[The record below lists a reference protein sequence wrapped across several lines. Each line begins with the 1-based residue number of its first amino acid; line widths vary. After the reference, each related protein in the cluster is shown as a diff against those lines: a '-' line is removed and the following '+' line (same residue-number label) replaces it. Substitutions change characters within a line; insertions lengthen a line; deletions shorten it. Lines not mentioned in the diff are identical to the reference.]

1 MSHYSTRSTCLLYLP
16 PLPLL
21 LVKHEMLGFTK
32 FTSIRLDD
40 QIQVST
46 QSVTPQHGMQP
57 DQIVLSLLQL
67 CPGQWHPGITELMD
81 GCLPDAP
88 SYYKVGEEKKGG
100 KRKRKKPE
108 TWMKHLYSWEALT
121 SENRKPVRKPGWPH
135 CFRDTQPSRSAGSNG
150 PGPACGLQRVPFCS
164 ALLIPPSLFS
174 PLLAQTSPSYGIWGQ
189 EFHQLKIT

>member
-1 MSHYSTRSTCLLYLP
+1 
-16 PLPLL
+16 
-21 LVKHEMLGFTK
+21 MLGFTK

-46 QSVTPQHGMQP
+46 QSVIPQHGIQP

-81 GCLPDAP
+81 GCLPDAL

-100 KRKRKKPE
+100 KRKRKNLRPGWSTSIPE
-108 TWMKHLYSWEALT
+108 KHST

-135 CFRDTQPSRSAGSNG
+135 CFKDTQPSRSAGWNS

-164 ALLIPPSLFS
+164 ALLIQPSLFS